1 MKREKIACS
10 CHNVSYGKI
19 IDAVHAG
26 ADVQS
31 ISVLLPAGHEAVPGG
46 LSAVIRAA
54 GCVLRTGKACGR
66 GEEPC
71 PHAFLSAE
79 TWREKSE

>member
-26 ADVQS
+26 AD
-31 ISVLLPAGHEAVPGG
+31 PAGHEAVPGG

>member
-26 ADVQS
+26 ADPS
-31 ISVLLPAGHEAVPGG
+31 
-46 LSAVIRAA
+46 
-54 GCVLRTGKACGR
+54 CRT
-66 GEEPC
+66 
-71 PHAFLSAE
+71 
-79 TWREKSE
+79 

>member
-26 ADVQS
+26 ADS
-31 ISVLLPAGHEAVPGG
+31 
-46 LSAVIRAA
+46 
-54 GCVLRTGKACGR
+54 
-66 GEEPC
+66 
-71 PHAFLSAE
+71 FLQDMKRFPE
-79 TWREKSE
+79 DYQQ

>member
-26 ADVQS
+26 ADTVEK
-31 ISVLLPAGHEAVPGG
+31 VVEATGAGT
-46 LSAVIRAA
+46 
-54 GCVLRTGKACGR
+54 GCGKCR
-66 GEEPC
+66 
-71 PHAFLSAE
+71 AFLSSFLQDMKRFPE
-79 TWREKSE
+79 DYQQ

>member
-26 ADVQS
+26 ADRRSERQ
-31 ISVLLPAGHEAVPGG
+31 PVPGP
-46 LSAVIRAA
+46 AA
-54 GCVLRTGKACGR
+54 A
-66 GEEPC
+66 
-71 PHAFLSAE
+71 SAE
-79 TWREKSE
+79 HFCPPSCRT